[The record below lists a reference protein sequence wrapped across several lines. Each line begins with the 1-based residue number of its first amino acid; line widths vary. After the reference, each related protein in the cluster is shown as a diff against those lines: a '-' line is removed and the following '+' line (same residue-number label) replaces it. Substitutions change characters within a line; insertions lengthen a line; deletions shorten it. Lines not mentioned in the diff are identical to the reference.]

1 MMEIIL
7 LQDVNGLG
15 EAGDIVDVKPG
26 YARNKLVP
34 DGLALRASKRNLA
47 VADERKQI
55 EKRRKNRVTA
65 AEEVIVEKLSK
76 TEITIEAQVGE
87 EDKMF
92 GSITTIDIHKALV
105 EKGITVDRHAIML
118 DEPIKALGIYH
129 VPVRVTSE
137 LNGDVKV
144 YVIKS

>member
-1 MMEIIL
+1 MEIIL

-15 EAGDIVDVKPG
+15 KAGDIVNVKPG

-34 DGLALRASKRNLA
+34 EGLALRAAKRNLA
-47 VADERKQI
+47 VAEERKQI
-55 EKRRKNRVTA
+55 VKMRRVREAVADKA
-65 AEEVIVEKLSK
+65 MVERLSK

-92 GSITTIDIHKALV
+92 GSVTTLDIHKALE
-105 EKGITVDRHAIML
+105 EKSIIVDRHAILL

-129 VPVRVTSE
+129 IPVRVSAE
-137 LNGDVKV
+137 LNGDIKI